1 MIYVRLNQILRQ
13 EVPSGV
19 YKTRSRFLPATI
31 RQAVEQRSGRFFYLD
46 GRQISNK
53 ATFLAGAAQAFEFPD
68 YFGKNWDAFS
78 DSINDLS
85 WAPSQRYV
93 ALYDSADL
101 LSEQSPDEWDIAL
114 EIFEEAAQRWQA
126 DGVSFHLLMRDQN

>member
-1 MIYVRLNQILRQ
+1 MLYVGLNQVLRQ
-13 EVPSGV
+13 AVPSGV

-46 GRQISNK
+46 GAQVKDK
-53 ATFLAGAAQAFEFPD
+53 ASFLAAAAQAFEFPD

-78 DSINDLS
+78 DCINDLS

-93 ALYDSADL
+93 VLYDQADL
-101 LSEQSPDEWDIAL
+101 FIETSPDDWDIAL
-114 EIFEEAAQRWQA
+114 EILEEAAQRWQA
-126 DGVSFHLLMRDQN
+126 DGVSFHVLMRDHN